1 MRVEAEEALKEVSEA
16 EDAKHE
22 DDEEMSSY
30 EKERLANIKRNNAFL
45 LNLGIVDTVQPAVT
59 PKVSQISRN
68 VALCLVRMRASES
81 TYAGDLCQRVDIS
94 KST

>member
-1 MRVEAEEALKEVSEA
+1 MVEAEKALKEVSEA
-16 EDAKHE
+16 EVAKHE

-59 PKVSQISRN
+59 PKVSQISRI
-68 VALCLVRMRASES
+68 VALCLLQHVEN
-81 TYAGDLCQRVDIS
+81 TY
-94 KST
+94 

>member
-1 MRVEAEEALKEVSEA
+1 MVEAEEALKEVSEA
-16 EDAKHE
+16 EVAKHE

-59 PKVSQISRN
+59 PKVSQISRI
-68 VALCLVRMRASES
+68 VALCLLQHVENA
-81 TYAGDLCQRVDIS
+81 Y
-94 KST
+94 

>member
-16 EDAKHE
+16 EEEKHE

-30 EKERLANIKRNNAFL
+30 EKERLENIKRNNAFL

-59 PKVSQISRN
+59 PKVSQISRI
-68 VALCLVRMRASES
+68 VALFLLKHVENA
-81 TYAGDLCQRVDIS
+81 Y
-94 KST
+94 